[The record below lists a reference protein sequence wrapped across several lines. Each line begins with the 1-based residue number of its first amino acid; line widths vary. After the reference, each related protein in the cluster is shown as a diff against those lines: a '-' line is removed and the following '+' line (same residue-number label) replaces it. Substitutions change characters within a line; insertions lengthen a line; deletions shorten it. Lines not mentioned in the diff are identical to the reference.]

1 LASSPA
7 AIERQVDDHLVAL
20 SEEGI
25 ARTVDALSIR
35 IGLRR
40 NSSIAYFPMTTP
52 TIFHVDVFA
61 TRPLTGNGLTV
72 FLGAD
77 DWSAPVMQEL
87 TQEMKQFESIF
98 LSEITSTGARA
109 RVFTVEEELPFAG
122 HPVLGAAAVLHRT
135 QTPEADSSSWVL
147 KLPAGDVPVST
158 RKVGNHYLAEMN
170 QGTAIFG
177 RIIAVAELQ
186 TILARLGLSSQDLAG
201 PPAQVVSTGLPYLI
215 LPVQP
220 EALARAAISGSDL
233 EALLS
238 ALGAKF
244 FFLLDV
250 AAREI
255 RTWDNLGRVED
266 VATGSAA
273 GPAAAYLFSLGL
285 ADPSLPME
293 LAQGRFAGRPSK
305 IQISRDPFDRLLVSG
320 EVWPVTHGFLDLN
333 VQPGERSHA
342 NR

>member
-1 LASSPA
+1 
-7 AIERQVDDHLVAL
+7 
-20 SEEGI
+20 
-25 ARTVDALSIR
+25 
-35 IGLRR
+35 
-40 NSSIAYFPMTTP
+40 MTIP

-72 FLGAD
+72 FLRTDA
-77 DWSAPVMQEL
+77 WSAPLMQQL

-109 RVFTVEEELPFAG
+109 RIFTVEEELPFAG
-122 HPVLGAAAVLHRT
+122 HPVLGAAGVLHRT
-135 QTPEADSSSWVL
+135 QTPEADSGSWVL
-147 KLPAGDVPVST
+147 KLPSGDVPVRT
-158 RKVGNHYLAEMN
+158 KKMENHYRAEMN
-170 QGTAIFG
+170 QGAAIFG
-177 RIIAVAELQ
+177 RAIASAELQ
-186 TILARLGLSSQDLAG
+186 PILARLGLSSLDLAAE
-201 PPAQVVSTGLPYLI
+201 PSAQVISTGLPYLI
-215 LPVQP
+215 LAVHP

-233 EALLS
+233 EALLA

-244 FFLLDV
+244 ILLLDV
-250 AAREI
+250 AGREM

-285 ADPSLPME
+285 ADPSLPTE

-305 IQISRDPFDRLLVSG
+305 IQVSCDAFDRLLVSG

-333 VQPGERSHA
+333 AMAWGG
-342 NR
+342 

>member
-1 LASSPA
+1 
-7 AIERQVDDHLVAL
+7 
-20 SEEGI
+20 
-25 ARTVDALSIR
+25 
-35 IGLRR
+35 
-40 NSSIAYFPMTTP
+40 MTSP

-72 FLGAD
+72 FLGTEA
-77 DWSAPVMQEL
+77 WSAPVMQQL

-98 LSEITSTGARA
+98 LSETTSTGARA

-122 HPVLGAAAVLHRT
+122 HPVLGAAGVLHRT
-135 QTPEADSSSWVL
+135 QTPAASASSWVL
-147 KLPAGDVPVST
+147 KLPSGEVPVCT
-158 RKVGNHYLAEMN
+158 KKMGNHYWAEMN
-170 QGTAIFG
+170 QGAAIFG
-177 RIIAVAELQ
+177 RAIASSELQ
-186 TILARLGLSSQDLAG
+186 PILARLGLSSQDLASE
-201 PPAQVVSTGLPYLI
+201 PSAQVISTGLPYLI
-215 LPVQP
+215 LPVPP

-233 EALLS
+233 EVLL
-238 ALGAKF
+238 AAMGAKF
-244 FFLLDV
+244 VLLLEV
-250 AAREI
+250 AGREM

-305 IQISRDPFDRLLVSG
+305 IQVSRDAFDRLLVSG

-333 VQPGERSHA
+333 AMQIGG
-342 NR
+342 

>member
-1 LASSPA
+1 
-7 AIERQVDDHLVAL
+7 
-20 SEEGI
+20 
-25 ARTVDALSIR
+25 
-35 IGLRR
+35 
-40 NSSIAYFPMTTP
+40 MTIP

-72 FLGAD
+72 FLGTD
-77 DWSAPVMQEL
+77 EWSAPAMQRL

-98 LSEITSTGARA
+98 LSEITPTGARA

-135 QTPEADSSSWVL
+135 QTPEVNSCSWVL
-147 KLPAGDVPVST
+147 KLPSGEVPVST
-158 RKVGNHYLAEMN
+158 KKMGHHYLAEMN
-170 QGTAIFG
+170 QGAAIFG
-177 RIIAVAELQ
+177 GAITLAESQ
-186 TILARLGLSSQDLAG
+186 PILARLGLSSQDLATG
-201 PPAQVVSTGLPYLI
+201 LSAQVISTGLPYLI
-215 LPVQP
+215 LPVHP
-220 EALARAAISGSDL
+220 EALARAAINGSDL
-233 EALLS
+233 EVLLA

-244 FFLLDV
+244 VLLLDV
-250 AAREI
+250 AGREM

-305 IQISRDPFDRLLVSG
+305 IQISRDTSNRLLVSG

-333 VQPGERSHA
+333 AMQVDS
-342 NR
+342 